1 MKKKQ
6 IYIKPENN
14 SRKETKISTFVLLAV
29 VLMQIDISW
38 KGEPWDSQIFT
49 YVSLVNTRI

>member
-14 SRKETKISTFVLLAV
+14 SRKENKISTFVLLAV